1 MRRAIFALMAI
12 FLGSTAVSASTAGGD
27 RTGDFG
33 FGVAGA
39 SIQKLQIAPDGVAA
53 SGKRSVLEGNIVLAK
68 GDQAGNGP
76 GTGGQKGKK
85 IGGHKGKQAEG
96 KDNPNKG
103 GKGKGKGN

>member
-1 MRRAIFALMAI
+1 MRKTILALTSICLA
-12 FLGSTAVSASTAGGD
+12 TALTVSS
-27 RTGDFG
+27 
-33 FGVAGA
+33 
-39 SIQKLQIAPDGVAA
+39 Q
-53 SGKRSVLEGNIVLAK
+53 IVLAGVAHVTQPAILGDNLILVK

-103 GKGKGKGN
+103 GNNPNKGGDNPKKPN

>member
-1 MRRAIFALMAI
+1 MRRAIFALTAI

-27 RTGDFG
+27 RIGDFG

-103 GKGKGKGN
+103 GQGKGKGN